1 MPMEALVVVAWHII
15 WKVSIR
21 WISITWSIVH
31 LVKMKRSK
39 VTHRVYSNV
48 TPADYRKLQAICKDY
63 GFKSI
68 YQLLQTLLR
77 CLLRH
82 TGQAPEPEEY
92 SMGNEINEMFEE
104 MMEPSERQKYY
115 ATYRGRK
122 EQ

>member
-1 MPMEALVVVAWHII
+1 
-15 WKVSIR
+15 
-21 WISITWSIVH
+21 
-31 LVKMKRSK
+31 MKGNK
-39 VTHRVYSNV
+39 VTVRVYSNI
-48 TPADYRKLQAICKDY
+48 TDSDFRKLQMICKDY
-63 GFKSI
+63 GFKSV

-82 TGQAPEPEEY
+82 TGHTPEPEEY
-92 SMGNEINEMFEE
+92 SMGNEIGEMFEE

>member
-1 MPMEALVVVAWHII
+1 
-15 WKVSIR
+15 
-21 WISITWSIVH
+21 
-31 LVKMKRSK
+31 MKKSK

-48 TPADYRKLQAICKDY
+48 TPADYRKLQSICKDY

-82 TGQAPEPEEY
+82 TGQEPEPEEY
-92 SMGNEINEMFEE
+92 SMGNEINEMFDEL
-104 MMEPSERQKYY
+104 MEPGERQKYY

-122 EQ
+122 DQ

>member
-1 MPMEALVVVAWHII
+1 
-15 WKVSIR
+15 
-21 WISITWSIVH
+21 
-31 LVKMKRSK
+31 MKKSK

-82 TGQAPEPEEY
+82 TGHVPEPEEY
-92 SMGNEINEMFEE
+92 SMGNEISEMFEE
-104 MMEPSERQKYY
+104 MIAPEERQKYY
-115 ATYRGRK
+115 ATYRGKK
-122 EQ
+122 EQNN

>member
-1 MPMEALVVVAWHII
+1 
-15 WKVSIR
+15 
-21 WISITWSIVH
+21 
-31 LVKMKRSK
+31 MKKSK

-48 TPADYRKLQAICKDY
+48 TPADYRRLQAICRDY

-82 TGQAPEPEEY
+82 TGHILEDEEY
-92 SMGNEINEMFEE
+92 SMGNEISEMFEE
-104 MMEPSERQKYY
+104 MMEPAERQKYY
-115 ATYRGRK
+115 STYRGRK

>member
-1 MPMEALVVVAWHII
+1 MHI
-15 WKVSIR
+15 VR
-21 WISITWSIVH
+21 WE
-31 LVKMKRSK
+31 KMKKNK

-48 TPADYRKLQAICKDY
+48 TPEDYRRLQAICKDY

-92 SMGNEINEMFEE
+92 SMGNEISEMFDEL
-104 MMEPSERQKYY
+104 MEPGERQKYY
-115 ATYRGRK
+115 ATYRGK
-122 EQ
+122 KGI

>member
-1 MPMEALVVVAWHII
+1 
-15 WKVSIR
+15 
-21 WISITWSIVH
+21 
-31 LVKMKRSK
+31 MKTNK

-48 TPADYRKLQAICKDY
+48 TDADFHKLERICKDY

-68 YQLLQTLLR
+68 YQLLQTMLR

-82 TGQAPEPEEY
+82 TGHEPEPEEY

-104 MMEPSERQKYY
+104 MMEPVDRQKYY

-122 EQ
+122 KV

>member
-1 MPMEALVVVAWHII
+1 
-15 WKVSIR
+15 
-21 WISITWSIVH
+21 
-31 LVKMKRSK
+31 MKKGK

-48 TPADYRKLQAICKDY
+48 TPADYRRLQAICKDY

-82 TGQAPEPEEY
+82 TGHEPEPEEY
-92 SMGNEINEMFEE
+92 SIGNEISEMFEE
-104 MMEPSERQKYY
+104 MMEPAERQKYY
-115 ATYRGRK
+115 STYRGRK

>member
-1 MPMEALVVVAWHII
+1 MPMEASVAVVWHII

-48 TPADYRKLQAICKDY
+48 TPADYRNLQAICKDY

-82 TGQAPEPEEY
+82 TGHEPESEEY

-104 MMEPSERQKYY
+104 MMEPSERQKYH
-115 ATYRGRK
+115 ATYRGKK
-122 EQ
+122 EI

>member
-1 MPMEALVVVAWHII
+1 
-15 WKVSIR
+15 
-21 WISITWSIVH
+21 
-31 LVKMKRSK
+31 MKKSK

-48 TPADYRKLQAICKDY
+48 TPADYRKLQAICNDY

-82 TGQAPEPEEY
+82 TGQIPEPEEY

-115 ATYRGRK
+115 ATYRGKK
-122 EQ
+122 EI